1 MTSLPIARRH
11 AVRALR
17 ALILLG
23 VPVML
28 AYVQPARAQVESR
41 EGIALQNQIL
51 ELRHQLQ
58 ALQGQGGGGG
68 GGSALGAAQSSGAAP
83 AGAGG
88 QADLLA
94 QLLDR
99 VSTLE
104 DEVRRQRG
112 RIDELANTVQHQG
125 QDLGKQIDDLKFQ
138 MEGANGQPKTPPA
151 AETKPAGAAAPE
163 TPPAAGSAG
172 KPSAGAAGK
181 PAAKPDDAA
190 RTPEKMLHDAQAALD
205 RKDYAA
211 AETNARQALA
221 KSRGGQAA
229 DAQFTLAAAFA
240 GQKNYQQAAL
250 AYDDAYNRART
261 GPHAPAALLGLA
273 DALININAKPAACG
287 TLNKLGKEFPTM
299 RTEVRQRAAALRQRA
314 GCH

>member
-1 MTSLPIARRH
+1 MTSLPMARR
-11 AVRALR
+11 RALSALR
-17 ALILLG
+17 VLILLG
-23 VPVML
+23 GPVL
-28 AYVQPARAQVESR
+28 LVGVQPARAQVESR

-58 ALQGQGGGGG
+58 VLQGQGGGDGAS
-68 GGSALGAAQSSGAAP
+68 GGSALGAAQSSGTAA
-83 AGAGG
+83 AGTGG

-112 RIDELANTVQHQG
+112 RIDELSNTVQHQG
-125 QDLGKQIDDLKFQ
+125 QDLAKQIDDLKFQ
-138 MEGANGQPKTPPA
+138 MESPGGQPRTSPA
-151 AETKPAGAAAPE
+151 GEAKAAGAAAPE
-163 TPPAAGSAG
+163 TPPAAPAPNSAAPLAPAG
-172 KPSAGAAGK
+172 KAA
-181 PAAKPDDAA
+181 AAA

-211 AETNARQALA
+211 AEADARQALA

-299 RTEVRQRAAALRQRA
+299 RTELRQRATALRQRA

>member
-1 MTSLPIARRH
+1 MTLMPMARR
-11 AVRALR
+11 RALSALR
-17 ALILLG
+17 VLILLG
-23 VPVML
+23 GPVL
-28 AYVQPARAQVESR
+28 LVGIQPARAQVESR

-58 ALQGQGGGGG
+58 VLQGQGGGGG
-68 GGSALGAAQSSGAAP
+68 ASGGSALGAAQSSGTAA
-83 AGAGG
+83 AGTGG

-112 RIDELANTVQHQG
+112 RIDELSNTVQHQG
-125 QDLGKQIDDLKFQ
+125 QDLAKQIDDLKFQ
-138 MEGANGQPKTPPA
+138 MESPGGQPRTSPA
-151 AETKPAGAAAPE
+151 GEAKAAGAATPE
-163 TPPAAGSAG
+163 TPPAAPAPNSAAPLAPAG
-172 KPSAGAAGK
+172 KAA
-181 PAAKPDDAA
+181 AAA

-211 AETNARQALA
+211 AEADARQALA

-299 RTEVRQRAAALRQRA
+299 RTELRQRATALRQRA